1 MKCIVYFKKNTTFY
15 DLSTSNSV
23 FNYNI
28 TFFNNEIDLFDIH
41 FENSYSLSLKY
52 YNGFQRSFECPYYKI
67 YNKTEIFL
75 YIISIFLGSCE
86 IISNNDNILNE
97 LANEYEL
104 KYGKLNYEGTN
115 ISSYFKDKLSV
126 W

>member
-1 MKCIVYFKKNTTFY
+1 MKCLIFFKKNAVFY
-15 DLSTSNSV
+15 DFLNPFFFESTI
-23 FNYNI
+23 FQK
-28 TFFNNEIDLFDIH
+28 NEIGLFDIN
-41 FENSYSLSLKY
+41 FENKYVLSLKY
-52 YNGFQRSFECPYYKI
+52 KDSFECIFDYY
-67 YNKTEIFL
+67 YRNANNTQIFFS
-75 YIISIFLGSCE
+75 IISIFLGSCE